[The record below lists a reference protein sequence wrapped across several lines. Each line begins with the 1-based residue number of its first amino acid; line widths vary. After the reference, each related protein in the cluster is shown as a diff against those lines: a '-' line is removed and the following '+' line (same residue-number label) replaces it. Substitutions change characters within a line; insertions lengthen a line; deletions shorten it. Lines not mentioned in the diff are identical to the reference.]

1 MILFDYP
8 NKAAFGRVLPKSKI
22 YEHGSPSAA
31 VKALFV
37 KQVEQISWQYKLA
50 GETINIK
57 GTKAV
62 PEIQVFSVALKEAEL
77 KSEVLRC
84 IDQAIPY
91 PIIFELSF
99 NDKVKAI
106 AAYKR
111 PNEADASKWV
121 LGSYLESEWLSMNA
135 ERASLPPALDLEAL
149 YVQLLRPL
157 ITLKPLPKESLQAQM
172 ARLEQIRS
180 KQRELEKYEAKLKKE
195 KQFNR
200 KVGFNAACR
209 KLQQEIAHLE
219 SEGTK

>member
-8 NKAAFGRVLPKSKI
+8 KNAAFGRVLPKSKI

-31 VKALFV
+31 IKALFV

-62 PEIQVFSVALKEAEL
+62 PEIQVFSVALKDAEL

-111 PNEADASKWV
+111 PSEADVSKWV
-121 LGSYLESEWLSMNA
+121 LGSYLESEWLSIDA
-135 ERASLPPALDLEAL
+135 ERTSLPPALDLKAL
-149 YVQLLRPL
+149 YAQLLRPL
-157 ITLKPLPKESLQAQM
+157 IPLKPLPKESLQAQM
-172 ARLEQIRS
+172 ERFEQIRS
-180 KQRELEKYEAKLKKE
+180 KQRELEKHQSKLNKE

-200 KVGFNAACR
+200 KVELNAACR
-209 KLQQEIAHLE
+209 QLQQEITQLE
-219 SEGTK
+219 TVGTA